1 MMASVNNDRI
11 ALTIQAIQNQIA
23 EAAIRSGRNASDC
36 RLVAVSKTVGVEEI
50 AQAIKAGLCDFAE
63 NRTDLFSARQAQF
76 PEVNWHFIGRIQTNK
91 IKDFAGKAALVHSV
105 ASARALLGIDRRAEV
120 VSQIQPVL
128 IEVNVSGEDSKDGV
142 TVDELPDLLSLASSL
157 EHLTVEGLMTIAP
170 IAGEATVRD
179 CFRGLREIQNQVQL
193 LFVETPRINL
203 RELSMGM
210 SDDFQIAVEEGA
222 TIVRIGRSVWQ

>member
-1 MMASVNNDRI
+1 MASVNNDRI

-23 EAAIRSGRNASDC
+23 EAAIRSGRNANDC

-105 ASARALLGIDRRAEV
+105 ASARALLGIDRRAEALQ
-120 VSQIQPVL
+120 QIQPVL

-170 IAGEATVRD
+170 IASESTVRD
-179 CFRGLREIQNQVQL
+179 CFRGLREIQNQMQL
-193 LFVETPRINL
+193 LFVETPKINL